1 MAEQHF
7 LHDAKLPEVVIQH
20 KDACPFHMKV
30 LGEFFRIQGGFPVGR
45 RKEKQDDKFATLPFS
60 AFHTDGAAHPG
71 DLPGAD
77 GKAEAETGYATGILQ
92 PLEGGEYPL
101 RVLFI
106 HAGARIP
113 DAQMQLAVPVL
124 CLQPDAPFL
133 GKLQGIREQVV
144 DDLLEMALVTA
155 DHHVR
160 AGETGGEKQALPLRK
175 RGVIVHCLLEQ
186 GFQVEDTLV

>member
-45 RKEKQDDKFATLPFS
+45 RKEKQDDKFAALPFS

-113 DAQMQLAVPVL
+113 DAQMQLLYSASSRTLPSLVNFKAFESRLLTICWRWLLSPQTTTSVPEKPEERSRRFL
-124 CLQPDAPFL
+124 CAS
-133 GKLQGIREQVV
+133 G
-144 DDLLEMALVTA
+144 A
-155 DHHVR
+155 
-160 AGETGGEKQALPLRK
+160 
-175 RGVIVHCLLEQ
+175 
-186 GFQVEDTLV
+186 

>member
-45 RKEKQDDKFATLPFS
+45 RKEKQDDKFAALPFS

-92 PLEGGEYPL
+92 PLEGGEYPQ
-101 RVLFI
+101 VSWI
-106 HAGARIP
+106 NSKIP
-113 DAQMQLAVPVL
+113 
-124 CLQPDAPFL
+124 
-133 GKLQGIREQVV
+133 GIKASG
-144 DDLLEMALVTA
+144 L
-155 DHHVR
+155 
-160 AGETGGEKQALPLRK
+160 
-175 RGVIVHCLLEQ
+175 
-186 GFQVEDTLV
+186 